1 MEKDIPEEKDIP
13 GRGDS
18 QGKGRT
24 LGTHMDCRS
33 HVGKWVEERWMG
45 GETRVAAKPEENL
58 VALENLSRGAGESN
72 GVTTAQYCAP
82 TVCPS
87 HASGRGGE
95 SHIVFGGTGDRTKR
109 QP

>member
-33 HVGKWVEERWMG
+33 HVGKWAGERWMG
-45 GETRVAAKPEENL
+45 GETRVAAKPEESRLHL
-58 VALENLSRGAGESN
+58 VALENLSRGGGSN
-72 GVTTAQYCAP
+72 GVTTAQ
-82 TVCPS
+82 
-87 HASGRGGE
+87 
-95 SHIVFGGTGDRTKR
+95 
-109 QP
+109 

>member
-33 HVGKWVEERWMG
+33 HVGKWVGERWMG

-58 VALENLSRGAGESN
+58 VALENLSPGGG
-72 GVTTAQYCAP
+72 GVKWSHYCP
-82 TVCPS
+82 VVCSYCLPVPCIWK
-87 HASGRGGE
+87 RRGE
-95 SHIVFGGTGDRTKR
+95 SHCLWWYR
-109 QP
+109 